1 MTRLHQ
7 LFPRHV
13 PPFAWLGAATFAFGM
28 GWSIF
33 ITVSTNFMV
42 EELHIRPDQLG
53 LLESIREVPGLLTVL
68 IGALVMT
75 VAEPILGAAAL
86 LLVAIGYF
94 NYFHVQTIE
103 ALVVFSLIGSVGFH
117 LWWPVANTIA
127 LRLSTREIQGRR
139 LGQLRSL
146 AALAQLSGVA
156 LVALIVV
163 AIGMRPIFIMSGLVV
178 ALAAVFVFR
187 LRGLLSGASLEE
199 RRVQPRIVLR
209 RRYWLYY
216 VLTFLDGGRRHIFMT
231 FAIFL
236 LVRNYGV
243 GVQAIALLGIVN
255 GVMTVA
261 GAYFFGRLI
270 DRVGDRPVLVLAFGA
285 LAMIFVGYATIP
297 VLALLFVLYV
307 LDNLFFSAELGI
319 TTYLRNILVTPDDLR
334 PSLTAGMTMNHVA
347 AVVIPLT
354 GGMLWQAYGYQVPFI
369 GGAILA
375 LISMGFSMMLR
386 YPKGLV
392 LEASR

>member
-1 MTRLHQ
+1 M
-7 LFPRHV
+7 
-13 PPFAWLGAATFAFGM
+13 
-28 GWSIF
+28 
-33 ITVSTNFMV
+33 
-42 EELHIRPDQLG
+42 
-53 LLESIREVPGLLTVL
+53 
-68 IGALVMT
+68 
-75 VAEPILGAAAL
+75 
-86 LLVAIGYF
+86 

-146 AALAQLSGVA
+146 GALAQLTGVAFVA
-156 LVALIVV
+156 LVVMM
-163 AIGMRPIFIMSGLVV
+163 IGMRPIFIVSGLVV
-178 ALAAVFVFR
+178 ALGAVFVFR
-187 LRGLLSGASLEE
+187 LRGLVGGASLEK
-199 RRVQPRIVLR
+199 RRAQPRIVLR

-243 GVQAIALLGIVN
+243 GVQTIALLGIVN

-270 DRVGDRPVLVLAFGA
+270 DRVGERPVLVLAFGA

-297 VLALLFVLYV
+297 SLALLFVLYV

-347 AVVIPLT
+347 AVVIPVT
-354 GGMLWQAYGYQVPFI
+354 GGMLWQVYGYQVPFI

-375 LISMGFSMMLR
+375 LISMGFSIMLR
-386 YPKGLV
+386 YPQGMAS
-392 LEASR
+392 EAGG

>member
-1 MTRLHQ
+1 MTSLLQ
-7 LFPRHV
+7 LLPRSV
-13 PPFAWLGAATFAFGM
+13 PPFVWLGAATFSFGL

-33 ITVSTNFMV
+33 TTISTNFMV

-53 LLESIREVPGLLTVL
+53 LLESIREVPGLLTLL

-75 VAEPILGAAAL
+75 VAEPVLGSAAL
-86 LLVAIGYF
+86 LLVAIGYL

-127 LRLSTREIQGRR
+127 LRLSARETQGRR

-146 AALAQLSGVA
+146 GAIGQLSGVA
-156 LVALIVV
+156 FVAAVVIV
-163 AIGMRPIFIMSGLVV
+163 IGMRPIFVVSGLAV
-178 ALAAVFVFR
+178 ALGAVFVFR
-187 LRGLLSGASLEE
+187 LRGVVSGRDLEE
-199 RRVQPRIVLR
+199 GPRQPRIVLR

-216 VLTFLDGGRRHIFMT
+216 MLTFLDGGRRHIFMT
-231 FAIFL
+231 FAIFM

-243 GVQAIALLGIVN
+243 GVQTIALLGIVN
-255 GVMTVA
+255 GAMTVA

-270 DRVGDRPVLVLAFGA
+270 DRVGERPVLVLAFGA
-285 LAMIFVGYATIP
+285 LTVIFVGYATISS
-297 VLALLFVLYV
+297 LAVLFVLYI

-334 PSLTAGMTMNHVA
+334 PSLVAGMTMNHVA
-347 AVVIPLT
+347 AVVVPLT
-354 GGMLWQAYGYQVPFI
+354 GGILWQAFGHQVPFI

-375 LISMGFSMMLR
+375 VISMGFSTLVR
-386 YPKGLV
+386 YQRG
-392 LEASR
+392 EASVPVM